1 MQLRNTC
8 QILVKIY
15 FMKKKFTLLTV
26 FLCGVLLANAQ
37 VPKGSILFG
46 GSAGFGSSSSSF
58 SGSGSN
64 NSSSNF
70 SVAPRISY
78 AVASNTLLSIRT
90 GINMSQTKYDN
101 GQKTRNR
108 AFDLGL
114 FGKKLFPFKNGF
126 GWYPE
131 VGVWGNIGNYE
142 TRYVNGEI
150 YTTKGREFLTGIT
163 PGLFYQPSNK
173 VLINIEFGG
182 LRYNYSRVEND
193 IDNSVAKNNGIN
205 LNLFQSFQLGFDIII
220 K

>member
-1 MQLRNTC
+1 
-8 QILVKIY
+8 
-15 FMKKKFTLLTV
+15 MKKVVTLLIAVLCT
-26 FLCGVLLANAQ
+26 FLVANAQ

-58 SGSGSN
+58 SGSGGN

-70 SVAPRISY
+70 SLAPRISY
-78 AVASNTLLSIRT
+78 AVAPNILLSMRT

-101 GQKTRNR
+101 GQKTNNR
-108 AFDLGL
+108 AFDLGI

-131 VGVWGNIGNYE
+131 VGIWGNLGKYE
-142 TRYVNGEI
+142 SRTANGTI
-150 YTTKGREFLTGIT
+150 YTTKGSEFLTGIT
-163 PGLFYQPSNK
+163 PGLFYQPSAK
-173 VLINIEFGG
+173 VLINVEFGG
-182 LRYNYSRVEND
+182 IRYNYSRIENEFN
-193 IDNSVAKNNGIN
+193 NSVTKNNGIN